1 MKATNPKRQKLLRQ
15 LPAEE
20 KKLNRVIII
29 YHKKKAAILACL
41 FLLLFS
47 TTARSSTEKHSFEV
61 INEWKFDVS
70 TQSAYDLVLNL
81 QLEEAHQLIPEPE
94 TAQQHYVTA
103 LAEALELLITE
114 DGERYTEYENRF
126 TQRLERKTK
135 LNVPDDL
142 FLQAEIR
149 MHWTFVYLKFGHE
162 FDAAL
167 NLRQAYLTI
176 EEIRNKFP
184 KFQSINKTSGLL
196 EVIIG
201 SVPQK
206 YNWVLNLLNMKGST
220 KTGLNELE
228 DVRLSSSPLAFEANL
243 IHALIQGF
251 LLQKPATGLDE
262 INSLRGK
269 NPKNRLALFLGS
281 ALAMK
286 NNQSENA
293 LVMLDSLNQQSV
305 GLPLYYSDYLRGEIY
320 LCKAEYLSS
329 ISSYRWFINHYNGR
343 NGIKDAYYK
352 IGLCYWLNGNTND
365 AEEIFKQA
373 KSHGKEA
380 SEADK
385 YAARSLADPELPHI
399 KLTKARYAIDG
410 GYYAQARQILE
421 SLEAQD
427 IPTKRDQVE
436 YYYRRG
442 RLAHKLYNIAS
453 AKTFY
458 QQSIDLSGD
467 EDWYYAPNACLQLG
481 YILWSEGDI
490 TLARSHFNK
499 ALSYSKHEYK
509 NSIDSKAKSALAQI
523 RRK

>member
-1 MKATNPKRQKLLRQ
+1 M
-15 LPAEE
+15 
-20 KKLNRVIII
+20 V
-29 YHKKKAAILACL
+29 CL
-41 FLLLFS
+41 FLFLAGNIGRS
-47 TTARSSTEKHSFEV
+47 TSTACFADS
-61 INEWKFDVS
+61 EWKFDDS
-70 TQSAYDLVLNL
+70 TQKAYDLVLNL
-81 QLEEAHQLIPEPE
+81 QLEEVHQLIPAPI
-94 TAQQHYVTA
+94 TAQQHYVVA

-114 DGERYTEYENRF
+114 DGEKYTEYEDRF
-126 TQRLERKTK
+126 SKRLERKTK

-184 KFQSINKTSGLL
+184 RFQPINKTSGLL

-206 YNWVLNLLNMKGST
+206 YNWVLGLLNMEGST
-220 KTGLNELE
+220 KTGLDELE
-228 DVRLSSSPLAFEANL
+228 GIRLSNSPLAFEANL

-251 LLQKPATGLDE
+251 LLQQPAAGINE
-262 INSLRGK
+262 ISSLRAK
-269 NPKNRLALFLGS
+269 YPKNRLALFLGS

-293 LVMLDSLNQQSV
+293 LVMLDSLSRYSDGV
-305 GLPLYYSDYLRGEIY
+305 PLYYSDYLRGEIY
-320 LCKAEYLSS
+320 LHKAEYLNS
-329 ISSYRWFINHYNGR
+329 ISSYRWFINHYNGQ

-373 KSHGKEA
+373 KSRGKEA

-385 YAARSLADPELPHI
+385 YAARSLAEAELPHV

-410 GYYAQARQILE
+410 GYYERARQILD
-421 SLEAQD
+421 SLQPQE

-436 YYYRRG
+436 YFYRKA
-442 RLAHKLYNIAS
+442 RLSHKLNDIEA
-453 AKTFY
+453 AKPNY
-458 QQSIDLSGD
+458 QQSIVLSGD
-467 EDWYYAPNACLQLG
+467 EEWYYAPNACLQLG
-481 YILWSEGDI
+481 YIVWNEGDA
-490 TLARSHFNK
+490 TLAKSYFNK
-499 ALSYSKHEYK
+499 AMSYSKHEYK
-509 NSIDSKAKSALAQI
+509 NSIDSKAKSAIAQI
-523 RRK
+523 KRK